1 MAKRPMKSAAKRPA
15 RRTAK
20 SAAKRPA
27 RPTPRTTTA
36 PAWPALA
43 PVPRSAKAPAPLWA
57 PASAPQVQRRRR
69 SAHAALSKG
78 TTLFQTDH
86 GPRAAWP
93 ASTAKR
99 KKR

>member
-1 MAKRPMKSAAKRPA
+1 MAKPKKTSAK
-15 RRTAK
+15 
-20 SAAKRPA
+20 
-27 RPTPRTTTA
+27 TA
-36 PAWPALA
+36 PTRTRSVKSGSP
-43 PVPRSAKAPAPLWA
+43 PVEATGSAR
-57 PASAPQVQRRRR
+57 VRRRQK

-78 TTLFQTDH
+78 TTLFETDH